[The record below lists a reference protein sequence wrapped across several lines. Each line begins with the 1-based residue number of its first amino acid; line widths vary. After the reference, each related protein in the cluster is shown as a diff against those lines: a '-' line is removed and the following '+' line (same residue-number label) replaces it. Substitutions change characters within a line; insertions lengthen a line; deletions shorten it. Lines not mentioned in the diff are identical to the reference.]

1 MKKFIIAM
9 MIICFAVTSAF
20 AIDGLKVGAETGYT
34 QYGITLKADDAKVA
48 IGVGGFTF
56 SGVAT
61 YQVVENVDAVVKL
74 GFNAY
79 GKPHTAFTYGGN
91 TAKEVEDETVPVHFT
106 TYVGGRYTY
115 TINDQFSAYVGLG
128 ADMMVGKLDREDDKV
143 AAFFGLNTELAGQYK
158 INDKFTVNLGGTFTW
173 FFADTAEEFK
183 DIKKNVKDAGGSWFE
198 YRFGA
203 TAGVTYSL

>member
-1 MKKFIIAM
+1 
-9 MIICFAVTSAF
+9 MIICLAVTSAF

-34 QYGITLKADDAKVA
+34 QYGINLKADDAKVA

-56 SGVAT
+56 SGIAT

-91 TAKEVEDETVPVHFT
+91 TTKEVEDEVVPVHFT

-115 TINDQFSAYVGLG
+115 IINDQFSAYAGFGL
-128 ADMMVGKLDREDDKV
+128 DMMVGKLDREAKSKGSFSGNWLDWERN
-143 AAFFGLNTELAGQYK
+143 FL
-158 INDKFTVNLGGTFTW
+158 
-173 FFADTAEEFK
+173 
-183 DIKKNVKDAGGSWFE
+183 KNF
-198 YRFGA
+198 
-203 TAGVTYSL
+203 